1 MRRVITGQF
10 LLIICCVFYLIW
22 WYRGY
27 RPGASAGPIG
37 GINGVLLFITMAF
50 GFSGVIFSLMPVPE
64 ISEPKMY
71 PMAIVGAGTG
81 AYLVL
86 LLVTKFIFHRIVT
99 AELFLIVA
107 WTVLEIMVINR
118 LFAGGFLPDS
128 GFMFLCAVVMAAFTF
143 SMILYIVYYR
153 MEEMK
158 AFYAA
163 MLPLVTEAAAMAVLI
178 GSTLKVSRL

>member
-1 MRRVITGQF
+1 MRRVITGQI

-27 RPGASAGPIG
+27 RPGVSASPIG

-50 GFSGVIFSLMPVPE
+50 GFSGVVFSLMPVPE
-64 ISEPKMY
+64 ISEPKMH
-71 PMAIVGAGTG
+71 PVAVIGAGIG
-81 AYLVL
+81 VYFVL
-86 LLVTKFIFHRIVT
+86 LLVTKCIFHRIVT

-107 WTVLEIMVINR
+107 WTALEVIVINR
-118 LFAGGFLPDS
+118 LYAGGFLPGN
-128 GFMFLCAVVMAAFTF
+128 GFLFLCAVIMAAFAF
-143 SMILYIVYYR
+143 SMVLYIAYYR

-163 MLPLVTEAAAMAVLI
+163 MLPLVTEAVAMAVLI
-178 GSTLKVSRL
+178 GITL